1 MLCDKVMELPARALC
16 ALLED
21 DPLQYP
27 GQVLSVREYLGRKGI
42 ANSTYE

>member
-21 DPLQYP
+21 DPLPYSRYT
-27 GQVLSVREYLGRKGI
+27 GQVLSVREYLARK
-42 ANSTYE
+42 ASKSE